1 MELEKKMVDFTLTEE
16 QQQLQ
21 QLVRNFA
28 LREIVPVAAK
38 LDREQRFSQEIV
50 DKYFQTGLL
59 HSHVP
64 EEFGGSGLKSLDGC
78 IIAEELAAACG
89 GIRSCLMGNHLGLIP
104 LLIAGDPELKKELL
118 PKHCARPNLAAFCL
132 TEAEAGSD
140 VGSMRSTATRV
151 GDEYIINGT
160 KQFITNGGVASLYSV
175 FASEQLELRN
185 KGISCFMV
193 PAKIPGVSFGKK
205 EDKMG
210 QRATETREMV
220 FQDVR
225 VPARFRL
232 GEGLDGFKIAMMT
245 LDESR
250 ALDGA
255 GAVGIAR
262 AALEVAVAY
271 AKERVQFGKPIAQQ
285 QAIQFMLADMAM
297 KIEAARLLTWQAAH
311 LHDQGIRN
319 TKESAIA
326 KCFAADIAMQ
336 ITTDAVQVLGGYGY
350 MKDYPTEKYMRDAKL
365 HQIYE
370 GTNQIQRLVIANE
383 LLR

>member
-1 MELEKKMVDFTLTEE
+1 MVDFTLTEE

-21 QLVRNFA
+21 QLVRKFA
-28 LREIVPVAAK
+28 QREIVPVAAE

-50 DKYFQTGLL
+50 DKYYQTGLL

-64 EEFGGSGLKSLDGC
+64 EEYGGAGLNSLEGC
-78 IIAEELAAACG
+78 IVAEELAAACG
-89 GIRSCLMGNHLGLIP
+89 GVRCYLGGNNLGLIP
-104 LLIAGDPELKKELL
+104 LLIAGSPELKQELL
-118 PKHCARPNLAAFCL
+118 PKHCAGPNLSAFCL

-140 VGSMRSTATRV
+140 VGSMRSTAKRV
-151 GDEYIINGT
+151 GDEYVINGT

-175 FASEQLELRN
+175 YASEQPELRN

-193 PAKIPGVSFGKK
+193 PAQTPGVSSGKK

-210 QRATETREMV
+210 QRAAETREMC

-225 VPARFRL
+225 VPARYRL

-255 GAVGIAR
+255 AAVGIAR

-271 AKERVQFGKPIAQQ
+271 AKERKQFGKLIAQQ
-285 QAIQFMLADMAM
+285 QGIRFMLADMAM
-297 KIEAARLLTWQAAH
+297 KVDAARLLCWRAAY
-311 LHDQGIRN
+311 LHDQGLRN

-336 ITTDAVQVLGGYGY
+336 VTTDAVQVLGGYGY

>member
-1 MELEKKMVDFTLTEE
+1 MVDFTLTEE

-21 QLVRNFA
+21 QLARKFA
-28 LREIVPVAAK
+28 QREIAPVAAE

-50 DKYFQTGLL
+50 DKYYQTGLL
-59 HSHVP
+59 HGHVP
-64 EEFGGSGLKSLDGC
+64 EEFGGAGLSSLEGC
-78 IIAEELAAACG
+78 IVAEELAAACG
-89 GIRSCLMGNHLGLIP
+89 GVRCYLGGNHLGLIP
-104 LLIAGDPELKKELL
+104 LLIAGSPELKKELL
-118 PKHCARPNLAAFCL
+118 EKHCAGPNLAAFCL
-132 TEAEAGSD
+132 TEAGAGSD
-140 VGSMRSTATRV
+140 VGAIRSTAKRV

-175 FASEQLELRN
+175 FASERTELRN

-193 PAKIPGVSFGKK
+193 PAQTPGVSSGKK

-210 QRATETREMV
+210 QRAAETREMC

-225 VPARFRL
+225 VPARYRL
-232 GEGLDGFKIAMMT
+232 GEGLDGFKIAMKT

-250 ALDGA
+250 ASDGA
-255 GAVGIAR
+255 AAVGIAR
-262 AALEVAVAY
+262 AALEAAVAY
-271 AKERVQFGKPIAQQ
+271 AKERKQFGKPIAKQ

-297 KIEAARLLTWQAAH
+297 KVDTARLLCWRAAY
-311 LHDQGIRN
+311 LHDQGLRN
-319 TKESAIA
+319 TKESAMA

-336 ITTDAVQVLGGYGY
+336 VTTDAVQVFGGYGY